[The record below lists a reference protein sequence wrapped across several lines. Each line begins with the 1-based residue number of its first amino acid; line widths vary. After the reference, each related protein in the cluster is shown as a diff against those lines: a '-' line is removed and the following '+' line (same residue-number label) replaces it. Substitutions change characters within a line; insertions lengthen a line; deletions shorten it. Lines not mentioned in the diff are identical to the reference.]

1 MKIVDEISMYP
12 LRSDYI
18 PPIDDFLAQ
27 LNAESS
33 VEVKT
38 NRMSTQLYGDHD
50 TVMDL
55 LERTTR
61 ESRERF
67 GGVAFA
73 FQATNASGRRP
84 GSVHVR
90 GAVRGL
96 RGHRRIR
103 LPQLA
108 AQPCRAGGRVNAR
121 LNPEAAGNV
130 HRPTAQR

>member
-1 MKIVDEISMYP
+1 MKTVAEISMYP

-55 LERTTR
+55 LKRTTR
-61 ESRERF
+61 SSRDRF
-67 GGVAFA
+67 GDVAFVVKLL
-73 FQATNASGRRP
+73 P
-84 GSVHVR
+84 GAEPVIN
-90 GAVRGL
+90 GYD
-96 RGHRRIR
+96 
-103 LPQLA
+103 
-108 AQPCRAGGRVNAR
+108 
-121 LNPEAAGNV
+121 
-130 HRPTAQR
+130 